1 MLNVPTLFG
10 TKEQVVYN
18 PLFTAFIAYV
28 FTGMAISSNGKM
40 NNFAPFLSFVCP
52 SSFLWT
58 TSSRMETRDGS
69 CPIGVHPNIRE
80 EYA

>member
-10 TKEQVVYN
+10 TNEHAVYN
-18 PLFTAFIAYV
+18 QLFAAFIAYV
-28 FTGMAISSNGKM
+28 FTEMAISSNGKM
-40 NNFAPFLSFVCP
+40 NNLVPFLSFVCP

-69 CPIGVHPNIRE
+69 CLIGVHPNIRE